1 MTDHFNPELLVI
13 DVDGT
18 LVGRTRDIGT
28 ADKAAL
34 ETAAARGIG
43 VALCTGRVAQACR
56 NIFAQLELN
65 GYHIFFDGAVVSD
78 SVVADPVYISHLDPL
93 VLAEAIDFI
102 HNSGVF
108 LELFTTT
115 DYYVDAENEFS
126 DIRANYFGVMPGVV
140 DFHNLAAAEPVIK
153 GGLII
158 SRDDEMTLAQEFMDA
173 FAGKLEFSRGATPA
187 FPELTFINILSPGV
201 SKGQALRILAA
212 HLGVPL
218 ERVMA
223 FGDHYNDISLLET
236 AGFSVAMG
244 NAPDAVKKK
253 ADYVTGDVEHCG
265 IAAALDKIVL
275 SA

>member
-1 MTDHFNPELLVI
+1 MTDYFDPELLVI

-18 LVGRTRDIGT
+18 LVGRTRDIGPV
-28 ADKAAL
+28 DKAAL
-34 ETAAARGIG
+34 EAAAARGVKI
-43 VALCTGRVAQACR
+43 ALCTGRVAQACG

-78 SVVADPVYISHLDPL
+78 ALVADPVYVSHLDPS
-93 VLAEAIDFI
+93 VLAGAIDFI
-102 HNSGVF
+102 RDSGVF

-115 DYYVDAENEFS
+115 GYYVEAENEFS
-126 DIRANYFGVMPGVV
+126 DIRANFFGVMPGVT
-140 DFHNLAAAEPVIK
+140 DFHRLAAATPVVK

-158 SRDDEMTLAQEFMDA
+158 SSDAEMTLAQGFMDA

-187 FPELTFINILSPGV
+187 FPELTFINVLSPGV
-201 SKGQALRILAA
+201 SKGRGLMVLAA

-236 AGFSVAMG
+236 AGFGVAMG
-244 NAPDAVKKK
+244 NAPEAVKLK
-253 ADYVTGDVEHCG
+253 ADYVTGDVDHCG
-265 IAAALDKIVL
+265 IAAALSKIVP